1 MTIKAQLLAV
11 VNRLG
16 YVEKKLMMILKKQQL
31 LERVIYEEAK
41 EQSHQRNWSLSFT
54 RSVMWSRFK
63 DAGDTRE
70 AEAAFVLIQREE
82 ERKGVKD
89 PIFTEW

>member
-1 MTIKAQLLAV
+1 MMV
-11 VNRLG
+11 H
-16 YVEKKLMMILKKQQL
+16 KKQQQL
-31 LERVIYEEAK
+31 LERVIYEEAQ
-41 EQSHQRNWSLSFT
+41 ELSHQRNWSIGFTLSL
-54 RSVMWSRFK
+54 MWSRFK

-70 AEAAFVLIQREE
+70 AEAAFILIQREE

>member
-1 MTIKAQLLAV
+1 
-11 VNRLG
+11 
-16 YVEKKLMMILKKQQL
+16 MIHKKQQLL

-41 EQSHQRNWSLSFT
+41 ELSHQRKWSVGFT
-54 RSVMWSRFK
+54 LSVMWSRFK
-63 DAGDTRE
+63 DAGDSRG

>member
-1 MTIKAQLLAV
+1 MTTH
-11 VNRLG
+11 
-16 YVEKKLMMILKKQQL
+16 KKKKKKKKKKT
-31 LERVIYEEAK
+31 LERLIYEQAQELAR
-41 EQSHQRNWSLSFT
+41 QRNWSVSFT
-54 RSVMWSRFK
+54 LVVMWSRFK
-63 DAGDTRE
+63 DAGDTRG